1 MMRIDER
8 PRDGAR
14 VNGGV
19 AIPASGGPAASH
31 GAARM
36 ADGDGSQE
44 AAQVVD
50 VHGRAEIEAWARAR
64 GTVVR
69 QVDEDWESITYEA
82 EAVGPAGE
90 RARCRYRYPIPR
102 TAALRRLARTYV
114 VDMVHDVGR
123 ARCHHVRRVIP
134 VGTTEAE
141 LRRNAVL
148 VASALID
155 LQRHTRCGASVAT
168 LAAYTVVP
176 ALEWRG

>member
-1 MMRIDER
+1 MT
-8 PRDGAR
+8 
-14 VNGGV
+14 
-19 AIPASGGPAASH
+19 PAPGDRTASRE
-31 GAARM
+31 AARTT
-36 ADGDGSQE
+36 DGDGPGE
-44 AAQVVD
+44 AVQVVD
-50 VHGRAEIEAWARAR
+50 VHDRAEIEAWARAR
-64 GTVVR
+64 GAAVR

-82 EAVGPAGE
+82 EAVGPAGV

-102 TAALRRLARTYV
+102 AAALRRLARTYV
-114 VDMVHDVGR
+114 VGMVHDVGR

-155 LQRHTRCGASVAT
+155 LQRHERCGASVVT
-168 LAAYTVVP
+168 LTAYTVVS